1 MYNYY
6 NYDRPREIRKTGLE
20 QPHQQAVQEQQTT
33 HSFAQRHRRS
43 TPPSTQHA
51 LPNNAYLVP
60 RITKNK
66 LKPIEPDKRLRS
78 KIFSNYDLSLEMEKT
93 EAKAYYE
100 ATARSP
106 ALSKVRSKIY
116 SIIDDSHQL
125 E

>member
-1 MYNYY
+1 
-6 NYDRPREIRKTGLE
+6 
-20 QPHQQAVQEQQTT
+20 
-33 HSFAQRHRRS
+33 
-43 TPPSTQHA
+43 
-51 LPNNAYLVP
+51 
-60 RITKNK
+60 
-66 LKPIEPDKRLRS
+66 
-78 KIFSNYDLSLEMEKT
+78 MEKT